1 LIWRLGVGA
10 SLRSMFPSW
19 RAETPTLLI
28 LIPVTM
34 RFELAVALRYLRAK
48 RKQTFLSVVSFISV
62 LGIILGVM
70 ALIIALALMTGFQED
85 IQEKILGA
93 SAHVLI
99 YPTGSRGIIDVDN
112 TIKIVRQDPG
122 VISAAP
128 VVYGKVL
135 VYTAAGANGILL
147 KGIDPKQEKEVSEL
161 VTTAG
166 PEALAALE
174 NPDSSRDGIILGS
187 DLAKTLNVERG
198 DLVTLV
204 SPESLLSPLGL
215 MPKFKKLKVLG
226 MFHSGLYE
234 YDTSWALTSMK
245 TAQRLFSLGDGVT
258 LIEAKIH
265 DIYDA
270 DKISDRLQKKLG
282 SNYITDNWIHQNQ
295 SLFSAM
301 KLEKIMIFITIALI
315 VVVAAFNIVST
326 LVMVV
331 LDKNKDIAILMAMG
345 STSRQITRIFMLQ
358 GILIGIA
365 GTVVGAI
372 LGVSVSWLMDHYRV
386 IRLPLDVYSIPY
398 LPFRVQVTDFLMITS
413 IALLITFAST
423 LYPAYRASRI
433 NPAEALRYE

>member
-1 LIWRLGVGA
+1 
-10 SLRSMFPSW
+10 
-19 RAETPTLLI
+19 
-28 LIPVTM
+28 M

-99 YPTGSRGIIDVDN
+99 YPAGSRGLLDIDN
-112 TIKIVRQDPG
+112 TIKVVLTDPE

-128 VVYGKVL
+128 AIYGKVL

-147 KGIDPKQEKEVSEL
+147 KGIDPKQENAVTEL
-161 VTTAG
+161 ASTAG
-166 PEALAALE
+166 SEALQSLE
-174 NPDSSRDGIILGS
+174 RPSPDGRDGIILGS
-187 DLAKTLNVERG
+187 DLADTLRVEKG

-215 MPKFKKLKVLG
+215 MPKFKKLKVIG
-226 MFHSGLYE
+226 TFHSGLYE
-234 YDTSWALTSMK
+234 YDTSWALSSMK

-258 LIEAKIH
+258 LIEAKIR
-265 DIYDA
+265 DIYA
-270 DKISDRLQKKLG
+270 AKEVSERLQKKLG
-282 SNYITDNWIHQNQ
+282 KNYITDNWIHQNQ

-345 STSRQITRIFMLQ
+345 STSRQIMRIFMIQ

-365 GTVVGAI
+365 GTAIGAI
-372 LGVSVSWLMDHYRV
+372 LGFTVSWFMNHYRV
-386 IRLPLDVYSIPY
+386 IHLPLDVYFIPY
-398 LPFRVQVTDFLMITS
+398 LPFHVRLSDFLMVTG
-413 IALLITFAST
+413 IALLITFLST
-423 LYPAYRASRI
+423 LYPAYRASHI